1 MISSTRDTVFDETMP
16 ATRGQSKFFSNERNK
31 SRFITMLITRL
42 ITEGFTV
49 MQATEDVDTLIV
61 ATAIE
66 ESVKAESVTI
76 VGEDVELLII
86 LTA

>member
-1 MISSTRDTVFDETMP
+1 
-16 ATRGQSKFFSNERNK
+16 
-31 SRFITMLITRL
+31 MLITRL